1 MGTRTHGPR
10 AGVLLVPLLLLGA
23 ACGGFNNAPLGVG
36 NVVGR
41 VVGADP
47 AVARVSVHVSDDAPR
62 DDDDDGGSDG
72 GVDGGVDADDED
84 TFVTGVDAD
93 GRFVLRDV
101 PATHLELYVVASAT
115 QAARRQ
121 VWVEGGRTTD
131 VGDIVPEAGAAVR
144 VQVLDAGGQ
153 PVPGALVR
161 VDETSFEELPVDAS
175 GTVVIGPLPPACFQ
189 LRAKAEGY
197 EEARATHCLEA
208 GRTLDVTLVLPVDD

>member
-1 MGTRTHGPR
+1 MAARVSKLQVG
-10 AGVLLVPLLLLGA
+10 AVLLLLCG
-23 ACGGFNNAPLGVG
+23 CGGFNNDPLGVG

-41 VVGADP
+41 VAGADP

-62 DDDDDGGSDG
+62 DDDDDSDAGVGG
-72 GVDGGVDADDED
+72 GVDDDED
-84 TFVTGVDAD
+84 TFVTGVDAE
-93 GRFVLRDV
+93 GRFLLQGV
-101 PATHLELYVVASAT
+101 PATHLDLYVVASAT

-144 VQVLDAGGQ
+144 VRVLDAGGQ

-175 GTVVIGPLPPACFQ
+175 GTVLVGPLPPACYQ

-197 EEARATHCLEA
+197 EEARATHCLEV
-208 GRTLDVTLVLPVDD
+208 GRTLDVTLVLPQHD